1 MRRLLSDLSELFRRE
16 AEHLEREVGR
26 RTMREPDENA
36 LREIERL
43 HDVADEL
50 WTKVQA

>member
-1 MRRLLSDLSELFRRE
+1 MTRRLLSDLSELFRRE
-16 AEHLEREVGR
+16 AEHLEREV
-26 RTMREPDENA
+26 REPDENA

-50 WTKVQA
+50 WTKVQM